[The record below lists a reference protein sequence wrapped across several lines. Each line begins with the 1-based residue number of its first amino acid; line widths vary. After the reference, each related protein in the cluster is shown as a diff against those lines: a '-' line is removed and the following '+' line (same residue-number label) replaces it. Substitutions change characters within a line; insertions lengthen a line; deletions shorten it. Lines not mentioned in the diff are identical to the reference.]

1 MYKNCF
7 PFFFFDIFLDQN
19 RPLFLCV
26 SLVLPDTNNSII
38 IIIVIME
45 EEEEED
51 HEEVKKAF
59 GDFAERLD
67 DDNRLEALRGLER
80 KMMISDDF
88 VDDGDTKNV
97 GCIIENVERHLER
110 RLKEDFEDDDDEF
123 NHHPKKG
130 GKRSK
135 SARIYATVVA
145 MARRRPRLERAAEE
159 AYERTVV
166 HPTRMFSSSCQ
177 SRPNVSSG
185 RRLYLERILFA
196 LDACGKIDAE
206 EKSRRHLVSSS
217 SNNNNNNV
225 ETTTK
230 EKGVVSSTTNE
241 VVKFCIEKL
250 YIEEGDKDD
259 NTKDANRE
267 VYVAA
272 VACLSSLAKHE
283 SNDGTFT
290 IEDVQS
296 LLRYVEK
303 GTSVGDS
310 QGTLACGGSLRVLAY
325 LMPKLLENKRR
336 KYGLGAVAEGD
347 AGKDKDAATGANNET
362 TTTTTTNNN
371 NNNNN
376 NNEGTIANFLGQRRR
391 TGVEEM
397 ELKMYSKT
405 TEEDGMNSG
414 KLDVFDHVDFNAV
427 TALVG
432 KKTLQS
438 GHHVPAWIKS
448 AGCEYLAHNARKKD
462 DFVLLAKAC
471 TDKRHWSVRLAAL
484 KAFAKL
490 GFHSRPYY
498 TQLILFNAQ
507 DRICEIREQLCE
519 TLKKSWQGKQCEPK
533 PDGSDDLKLFQTAE
547 CVGELMRDPDAG
559 VRAKAIECIGYV
571 RGAANTRRT
580 EMARMLHDDTD
591 ETVREMAADSLAR
604 LGFLNVNTGEI
615 TADGNYRTAKFIS
628 NKRLFLRL
636 IAAEQAAIIQE
647 LGGAVGHAVGVVGG
661 SSGGVGGSGGGGGG
675 GGGAAAARGGGGA
688 NDDEKHG
695 GNVNASS
702 SMGVN
707 KILTDK
713 SKIIKLE
720 KMKNIKVKEG
730 DTIRVFWPDDQ
741 EWYEAKVVQA
751 QDHKKS
757 GKKTTKI
764 CYVED
769 GVEEEIDIRNEKVEL
784 RYKPHKKG
792 CKTQWVPC
800 GNQES
805 ERAREERR
813 KQFAMQKALREAER
827 LAEIEIRREQQEM
840 EKKEKEKQ
848 KEREKEEEEK
858 MKMLAAANVAGNV
871 KLTNQLKP
879 SATAPKTG
887 AGTTGKSRNG
897 FWKTI
902 TFSSNIAT
910 NDSNDVSEKK
920 EKEATNNAD
929 EERDAA
935 KQPSITP
942 EEEYAKKFK
951 EYAQSGNTEEK
962 KVEEKKVTLLNDDDI
977 KLLRGL
983 VKQKIKVYWPLD
995 KIWYVADVLHFDE
1008 QTNKLKIL
1016 YVEDQLEEEIEL
1028 WTERS
1033 QQYIPP
1039 TDLSHR
1045 GLHGIKPLRVPV
1057 EIVGVEGF
1065 LEVGARRNEEYIVFK
1080 PPSSLVKKRKSL
1092 DTNEDGNNDASS
1104 KRTKWHAMKGSDF
1117 ERKFNKS
1124 LDKNTQRRWRKNV
1137 LYNPRGWQD
1146 CKESNLTSKNLRRV
1160 YGNEKMPLVK
1170 WLIKQGDQWGGVVIG
1185 KTLEVD
1191 LNCIRGSQF
1200 VFKNGYAIVEE
1211 GDEEEAK
1218 SDWLLCKI
1226 TDYNVQSGEHL
1237 VCPIDENGII
1247 AGDAVWMVLASQ
1259 RTKPNEETKK
1269 SSDEDVTMETCTNS
1283 GALDAEKAD
1292 EEKRG

>member
-1 MYKNCF
+1 M
-7 PFFFFDIFLDQN
+7 
-19 RPLFLCV
+19 
-26 SLVLPDTNNSII
+26 LPDNNSII
-38 IIIVIME
+38 IIIME
-45 EEEEED
+45 EEEEEED
-51 HEEVKKAF
+51 EEVKKAF

-80 KMMISDDF
+80 KMMISDDDF

-97 GCIIENVERHLER
+97 GCIVENVERHLER

-123 NHHPKKG
+123 NQHHPKKG
-130 GKRSK
+130 EKRSK

-196 LDACGKIDAE
+196 LDACGKIGAE

-217 SNNNNNNV
+217 SNNNNNNNV

-362 TTTTTTNNN
+362 TTTTTTNNNN

-827 LAEIEIRREQQEM
+827 LAEIEIRREQREM

-1057 EIVGVEGF
+1057 EIGGVEGF

>member
-1 MYKNCF
+1 M
-7 PFFFFDIFLDQN
+7 D
-19 RPLFLCV
+19 
-26 SLVLPDTNNSII
+26 
-38 IIIVIME
+38 
-45 EEEEED
+45 EEEED
-51 HEEVKKAF
+51 DDEEKEIKKAF
-59 GDFAERLD
+59 GDVAERLD
-67 DDNRLEALRGLER
+67 DDTRLEALRGVER
-80 KMMISDDF
+80 KMMM
-88 VDDGDTKNV
+88 VVNDGKDTMKSSSSSV
-97 GCIIENVERHLER
+97 GLCIENVERHLER
-110 RLKEDFEDDDDEF
+110 RLKEDDFDDFDDDEF
-123 NHHPKKG
+123 NHHPKG
-130 GKRSK
+130 GGEKRSNK

-145 MARRRPRLERAAEE
+145 MARRRPRLERTAEE

-166 HPTRMFSSSCQ
+166 HPTRMFSSGQ
-177 SRPNVSSG
+177 NRPN
-185 RRLYLERILFA
+185 YLERILFA

-206 EKSRRHLVSSS
+206 EKSRRVLVSSS
-217 SNNNNNNV
+217 SNNNNNNNNNNV
-225 ETTTK
+225 EATTTTTT
-230 EKGVVSSTTNE
+230 TTNE

-325 LMPKLLENKRR
+325 LMPKLLENKRQ

-362 TTTTTTNNN
+362 TTTTTTTNNN
-371 NNNNN
+371 NT

-405 TEEDGMNSG
+405 TEEDGKNIG

-647 LGGAVGHAVGVVGG
+647 LGGAVGQAVGVVGG
-661 SSGGVGGSGGGGGG
+661 SSGGVGGSGG

-827 LAEIEIRREQQEM
+827 LAEIEIRREQREM

-848 KEREKEEEEK
+848 KEREKEEKEK
-858 MKMLAAANVAGNV
+858 MKMLAAANLAGNV
-871 KLTNQLKP
+871 KLTPPKP

-935 KQPSITP
+935 KQPSITT

-995 KIWYVADVLHFDE
+995 KVWYVADVLHFDE

-1045 GLHGIKPLRVPV
+1045 DLHGITPLRVPV
-1057 EIVGVEGF
+1057 EIGGVEGF

-1292 EEKRG
+1292 DEKRG

>member
-1 MYKNCF
+1 M
-7 PFFFFDIFLDQN
+7 
-19 RPLFLCV
+19 
-26 SLVLPDTNNSII
+26 LPDTNNNSSII
-38 IIIVIME
+38 IVVME

-51 HEEVKKAF
+51 NEEVKKAF

-67 DDNRLEALRGLER
+67 DDTRLEALRGLER

-97 GCIIENVERHLER
+97 GCIVENVERHLER
-110 RLKEDFEDDDDEF
+110 RLKEDFEDDDDVNDDEF
-123 NHHPKKG
+123 NHHSKKG
-130 GKRSK
+130 EKRSK

-196 LDACGKIDAE
+196 LDACGKIGAE

-362 TTTTTTNNN
+362 TTTTTTNNNN

-827 LAEIEIRREQQEM
+827 LAEIEIRREQREM

-1057 EIVGVEGF
+1057 EIGGVEGF